1 MIHNVY
7 ILEINGIPLISRMYG
22 TIAVDAT
29 LMSGYFSAQNSFLS
43 VLTGQ
48 SVEEIS
54 TSDFTFWFKKM
65 SDHILIVVSGRDY
78 PRSQINWRLSQISL
92 AFILNLKKENIA
104 TMIDIAALKSIEDTL
119 RIVSASDF
127 AKLIYHVINGDK
139 IFIAGDN
146 RNEVR
151 ILLCTLSSISPESVS
166 IAQVTEENKI
176 EESQLIGVKPD
187 ELASVDKP
195 DKYVVYYLDTGLS
208 EKYGLPESENVS
220 WMTSLIQMVL
230 EVKDMQDP
238 RGLEILKNRISRTY
252 SYVTRICNLLRF
264 KEEITGDELIK
275 ELDIDES
282 MIPKI
287 VELVQIKVPDIKSR
301 ITSNAES

>member
-7 ILEINGIPLISRMYG
+7 ILETNGIPLISRMYG
-22 TIAVDAT
+22 SIAVDAT

-92 AFILNLKKENIA
+92 AFILNLKKENII

-119 RIVSASDF
+119 RIISTSDF
-127 AKLIYHVINGDK
+127 AKLIYHVISGDK
-139 IFIAGDN
+139 IFIAGDDK
-146 RNEVR
+146 NEVR

-166 IAQVTEENKI
+166 ISQINEEDNI
-176 EESQLIGVKPD
+176 EESQLIGVRPN
-187 ELASVDKP
+187 ELPSVEKP

-208 EKYGLPESENVS
+208 EKYGLPESDNVS
-220 WMTSLIQMVL
+220 WMTSLIKMVS
-230 EVKDMQDP
+230 EIKDMQDP

-252 SYVTRICNLLRF
+252 SYVTRICNLIRF
-264 KEEITGDELIK
+264 KEAITKDDLIQ

-282 MIPKI
+282 MIPEVI
-287 VELVQIKVPDIKSR
+287 ELAQIKVPDIKSR
-301 ITSNAES
+301 FTSPIES